1 MEPSF
6 IFAFSTGFL
15 GGMGHCIGMCGPLVA
30 TFAFHSASSAGNIKQ
45 HLLPHLLYNAGRITT
60 YMFAGAVMGAAG
72 FYINNVSGLQN
83 IVAIAAGV
91 IMILMGIGISGVF
104 GGMTWMEKHNN
115 LILRGGKRLLK
126 GESLLRYYPLGLLF
140 GFLPCGLS
148 YTAFTAAA
156 GTGSLFS
163 GMALMLSFGLGTLP
177 ALLLFGFAA
186 SSISSRL
193 RGLLYR
199 SAGVIVIVMGIL
211 FIYRK
216 L

>member
-6 IFAFSTGFL
+6 ILAFSTGFL

-30 TFAFHSASSAGNIKQ
+30 SFAFHGASSAGNVKE
-45 HLLPHLLYNAGRITT
+45 HLLPHILYNAGRITT
-60 YMFAGAVMGAAG
+60 YMFTGAVMGAAG
-72 FYINNVSGLQN
+72 FYINNFSGLQN
-83 IVAIAAGV
+83 IVAITAGIV
-91 IMILMGIGISGVF
+91 MILMGIGISGVF
-104 GGMTWMEKHNN
+104 GTMTWLEKHNN
-115 LILRGGKRLLK
+115 LILRGGKGLLK
-126 GESLLRYYPLGLLF
+126 GESLFRYYPLGLLF
-140 GFLPCGLS
+140 GLLPCGLS

-163 GMALMLSFGLGTLP
+163 GMVLMLFFGLGTLP

-199 SAGVIVIVMGIL
+199 SAGVIVIVMGML